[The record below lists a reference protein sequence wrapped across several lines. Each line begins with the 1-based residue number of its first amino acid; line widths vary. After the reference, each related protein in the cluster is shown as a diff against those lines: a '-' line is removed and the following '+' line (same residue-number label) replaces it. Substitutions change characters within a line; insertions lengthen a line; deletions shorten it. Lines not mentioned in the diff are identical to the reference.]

1 MLYSISKLANCLHG
15 VFLDDYFKSQQ
26 DEKLKS
32 IQVFVIR
39 PGFVKG
45 TDLGRHTPWILRTLA
60 APLIWLIAKDL
71 DQGIA
76 GILHCSISESAQL
89 KSGKLYFGDKEEEYE
104 ETVTLEKAKELN
116 ALTEMLVGKTKENR

>member
-1 MLYSISKLANCLHG
+1 MN
-15 VFLDDYFKSQQ
+15 DYFKSQQ

-45 TDLGRHTPWILRTLA
+45 TELGRHTPWILRTLA
-60 APLIWLIAKDL
+60 APLIWAIAKDL

-76 GILHCSISESAQL
+76 GILHCSTSESTKL
-89 KSGKLYFGDKEEEYE
+89 ESGRLYFGDKEEEFE

-116 ALTEMLVGKTKENR
+116 ALTELLVEKTEHFKE